1 MNIEIYGKET
11 CVWCD
16 RARSMCDQYDLKYTY
31 KALDDRFY
39 GEENTKEFRGRCPTA
54 KTVPQIFVNN
64 KLVGGFNNFANKL
77 ENENIGNYGQGT
89 F

>member
-1 MNIEIYGKET
+1 MNIEIFGKET

-16 RARSMCDQYDLKYTY
+16 RARVLCEQYELEYTY

-39 GEENTKEFRGRCPTA
+39 GEENTSEFRGRAPAA
-54 KTVPQIFVNN
+54 KTVPQIFVDG
-64 KLVGGFNNFANKL
+64 KLVGGFNDFATKL
-77 ENENIGNYGQGT
+77 ENENVGNFGQGD